1 MKKRLQ
7 YTIAF
12 LVLTITLVIGGTSSS
27 HGNVSNYSNI
37 AYQQPDT
44 TRTTERVNLKYK
56 INDQSGNPLLEQE
69 EQGGI
74 DLNDPSNLDYKAEY
88 DYKSGNVTIY
98 RKMGNMDVRLPY
110 SMPLEDYLDYD
121 TRKSVLSYWRQKQ
134 QEESEQYSE
143 HSAFNQMWKNV
154 GGEAFEGIFGSNAIN
169 VRLQGMAELRVGIQ
183 HTKIDNPTLQE
194 RLRKTTTFDFQE
206 KIQMNL
212 TGTIGEKLKLGVNYN
227 TEATFDFE
235 NQINLEYEGGEDDI
249 LKKVEAGNVTLPLP
263 GTLITGSQSLFGVK
277 TEMQFGKLTVTSI
290 FSQQKGETSVM
301 SIEGGAETQ
310 EFEIH
315 ADQYDRNRH
324 FFLSKFFRDKY
335 NDALKRLPLINSAIN
350 ITRIEVWVTNNRSDV
365 DESRNVVGFVDLGEN
380 QLNTFNSSWS
390 GTPNVSPR
398 NDANNLFDEMNSTYS
413 AIRDINQVTATLNGV
428 IENVVEYEKLENARK
443 LSDTEY
449 SVQSKLG
456 YISLNTSLN
465 ADEVL
470 CVAYEYTYNG
480 QSYMVGEFTNTQN
493 EAENALF
500 LKLIK
505 PTNLSPG
512 DHSVNGVTK
521 PSPTWDLMMKKHLLY

>member
-1 MKKRLQ
+1 MRKRLQ
-7 YTIAF
+7 YTIAI

-27 HGNVSNYSNI
+27 HGNISNYSDI
-37 AYQQPDT
+37 AFQQPDT
-44 TRTTERVNLKYK
+44 IRTGEPVDLRYK
-56 INDQSGNPLLEQE
+56 INDKSGNPLLEEE

-74 DLNDPSNLDYKAEY
+74 NLNDPSNLDYKAEY
-88 DYKSGNVTIY
+88 DYQSGNVTIY

-134 QEESEQYSE
+134 QEESEQYGES
-143 HSAFNQMWKNV
+143 SAFNQMWKNV

-301 SIEGGAETQ
+301 NIEGGAETQ

-324 FFLSKFFRDKY
+324 FFLSKYFRDNY
-335 NDALKRLPLINSAIN
+335 NDALERLPLINSAIN
-350 ITRIEVWVTNNRSDV
+350 ITRVEVWVTNNRSDM

-380 QLNTFNSSWS
+380 AENTFNNQW
-390 GTPNVSPR
+390 GGRNGVSPR
-398 NDANNLFDEMNSTYS
+398 NDANNLYNEMNTTY
-413 AIRDINQVTATLNGV
+413 
-428 IENVVEYEKLENARK
+428 
-443 LSDTEY
+443 
-449 SVQSKLG
+449 
-456 YISLNTSLN
+456 
-465 ADEVL
+465 
-470 CVAYEYTYNG
+470 
-480 QSYMVGEFTNTQN
+480 
-493 EAENALF
+493 
-500 LKLIK
+500 
-505 PTNLSPG
+505 
-512 DHSVNGVTK
+512 
-521 PSPTWDLMMKKHLLY
+521 